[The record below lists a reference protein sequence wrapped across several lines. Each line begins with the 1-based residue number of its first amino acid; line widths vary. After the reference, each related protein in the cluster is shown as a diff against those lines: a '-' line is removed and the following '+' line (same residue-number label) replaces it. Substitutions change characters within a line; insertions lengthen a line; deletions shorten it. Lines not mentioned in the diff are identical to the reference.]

1 MRTQVS
7 FSANLSA
14 FLAAPALV
22 CVLAVLPLKSWSHDD
37 YFTPKHRLSA
47 IGASRPDL
55 DATVL
60 AARTT
65 RMIEAETFTILRDP
79 HALAGV
85 RRITAPRMQ
94 LLFKQA
100 AAQSGF
106 PASTLAAIAYL
117 ESFGDPLAESPAG
130 PKGIMQFS
138 EATARSA
145 GLSILRATRYHVTT
159 QKTLVRAKGK
169 KPVYKTVQK
178 KVPYTVILRDDR
190 LFPEKAIPAAAN
202 YLSRMTSKFGGR
214 DWAVFAYHC
223 GEGCVSYFLN
233 LRDQLSTSAHPM
245 TTYPSV
251 FFNGSPV
258 WRRELYDLVQEHM
271 LRDWSPTYY
280 FRVMR
285 AEQLVTLFQQDPDEF
300 EVLFA
305 AYRNEEKPE
314 QRAGHRLL
322 VWLRSEDF
330 AVQTAEDLRTAGSH
344 LVRVMDDPAYYG
356 FEIDKNIGAD
366 DRAHQV
372 YYWQATPAA
381 TGTLLY
387 IAYETRRLFDLDKPK
402 HEKFVP
408 LEVTDLV
415 YPADY
420 HGRLLGSAGETA
432 ADFNAH
438 CTGQVFDIS
447 WAGLGPRERECR
459 RFVLDEMGWDGYL
472 GFSQETP
479 STDMM
484 HVGSSPSSRDFFMR
498 VYEDA
503 IGERQPLS

>member
-1 MRTQVS
+1 
-7 FSANLSA
+7 
-14 FLAAPALV
+14 V
-22 CVLAVLPLKSWSHDD
+22 CALAVVPLHSSSRED
-37 YFTPKHRLSA
+37 YFTPKHRLTA

-55 DATVL
+55 DAVTT
-60 AARTT
+60 AARTE

-79 HALAGV
+79 HALAGA
-85 RRITAPRMQ
+85 RRIASPRLQ
-94 LLFKQA
+94 QLFKQA
-100 AAQSGF
+100 SAQSGF
-106 PASTLAAIAYL
+106 PASTLEAIAYL

-145 GLSILRATRYHVTT
+145 GLSIIRATRYRLTT
-159 QKTLVRAKGK
+159 DKTLVRRKGK
-169 KPVYKTVQK
+169 KPLYKTVQH

-190 LFPEKAIPAAAN
+190 LLPEKAIPAAAA
-202 YLSRMTSKFGGR
+202 YLSRMTSRFGGR

-233 LRDQLSTSAHPM
+233 LRDQLNSSSHPL

-251 FFNGSPV
+251 FFSGSPV
-258 WRRELYDLVQEHM
+258 WRRELYDLIQEHM

-285 AEQLVTLFQQDPDEF
+285 AEQLVALYQKDPDEF

-305 AYRNEEKPE
+305 AYRNEDKPE

-322 VWLRSEDF
+322 VWLRAEDF
-330 AVQTAEDLRTAGSH
+330 SVQSAADLRASGSH
-344 LVRVMDDPAYYG
+344 LVRLMDDPAYYG
-356 FEIDKNIGAD
+356 FEIDKSIGSD
-366 DRAHQV
+366 DRPHQQ
-372 YYWQATPAA
+372 YFWQASPSAA
-381 TGTLLY
+381 GTLLY
-387 IAYETRRLFDLDKPK
+387 LAYETRRLFDLDKPR

-420 HGRLLGSAGETA
+420 HGHLSGSAGESA

-438 CTGQVFDIS
+438 NTGHVFDVS
-447 WAGLGPRERECR
+447 LARLGPRERECL

-479 STDMM
+479 ATDML
-484 HVGSSPSSRDFFMR
+484 HIGCSPSSRVFFTQ

-503 IGERQPLS
+503 IGEHQPVS

>member
-1 MRTQVS
+1 MRTHVS
-7 FSANLSA
+7 LPA

-22 CVLAVLPLKSWSHDD
+22 CAFAVLPLLSSTSQD
-37 YFTPKHRLSA
+37 YFAPRHRLTA

-55 DATVL
+55 DAATL
-60 AARTT
+60 AARTS
-65 RMIEAETFTILRDP
+65 RMIDAETFTILRDP

-85 RRITAPRMQ
+85 QRITAPRLQ
-94 LLFKQA
+94 QLFKQA
-100 AAQSGF
+100 SAQSGF

-138 EATARSA
+138 EGTARAA
-145 GLSILRATRYHVTT
+145 GLSVVRATRYRVTT
-159 QKTLVRAKGK
+159 EKTLVRRKGK
-169 KPVYKTVQK
+169 KPLSKIVQR

-190 LFPEKAIPAAAN
+190 LIPEKAIPAAAN
-202 YLSRMTSKFGGR
+202 YLARMSSKFGGR

-233 LRDQLSTSAHPM
+233 LRDQLTSSAHPLAS
-245 TTYPSV
+245 YPSV
-251 FFNGSPV
+251 FFTGSPV
-258 WRRELYDLVQEHM
+258 YRRELYDLIQEHM

-285 AEQLVTLFQQDPDEF
+285 AEQLVSLYQKDPDEF
-300 EVLFA
+300 EVLFS
-305 AYRNEEKPE
+305 AYRNHDKPE
-314 QRAGHRLL
+314 QRASHRLL

-330 AVQTAEDLRTAGSH
+330 SVQSTDDLRSAGSR
-344 LVRVMDDPAYYG
+344 LVKLMDDPAFFG
-356 FEIDKNIGAD
+356 FQVDKNVGSES
-366 DRAHQV
+366 RAQQP
-372 YYWQATPAA
+372 YFWQASPAA
-381 TGTLLY
+381 AGTLLY

-420 HGRLLGSAGETA
+420 RGRLFGSAGENA

-447 WAGLGPRERECR
+447 LARLGPRQRECL

-479 STDMM
+479 SADML
-484 HVGSSPSSRDFFMR
+484 HIGCSPSSREFFTQ

>member
-1 MRTQVS
+1 MRTPVS
-7 FSANLSA
+7 LHA
-14 FLAAPALV
+14 FLVAPVLMCA
-22 CVLAVLPLKSWSHDD
+22 LAVLPLSSSSRED
-37 YFTPKHRLSA
+37 YFAPKHRLSA

-55 DATVL
+55 DELTM
-60 AARTT
+60 AARTA
-65 RMIEAETFTILRDP
+65 RMTEAESFTILRDP
-79 HALAGV
+79 HALNGV
-85 RRITAPRMQ
+85 RQITSPRLQ
-94 LLFKQA
+94 QLFKQA

-145 GLSILRATRYHVTT
+145 GLNIVRATRYRITAE
-159 QKTLVRAKGK
+159 KTLIRRKGK
-169 KPVYKTVQK
+169 KPIYRTAQR
-178 KVPYTVILRDDR
+178 KVPYTVLLRDDR
-190 LFPEKAIPAAAN
+190 LIPERAIPAAAN
-202 YLSRMTSKFGGR
+202 YLSRMTSRFGSR

-223 GEGCVSYFLN
+223 GEGCVSYFQS
-233 LRDQLSTSAHPM
+233 LRDQLTSSTHPL

-251 FFNGSPV
+251 FFSGSPV
-258 WRRELYDLVQEHM
+258 WRRELYELIQEHM

-285 AEQLVTLFQQDPDEF
+285 AEQLVTLYQQDPDEF
-300 EVLFA
+300 EILFA
-305 AYRNEEKPE
+305 AYRNEDKPD

-330 AVQTAEDLRTAGSH
+330 SVQSADDLRVASRR
-344 LVRVMDDPAYYG
+344 LVRLMDDPAYYG
-356 FEIDKNIGAD
+356 FEVDKNIGSD
-366 DRAHQV
+366 DRTHQQ
-372 YYWQATPAA
+372 YFWQASPSAV
-381 TGTLLY
+381 GTLLY
-387 IAYETRRLFDLDKPK
+387 ISYETRRLFDLDKPK

-420 HGRLLGSAGETA
+420 RGHLQGSAGESA

-447 WAGLGPRERECR
+447 LARLGPRERECL
-459 RFVLDEMGWDGYL
+459 RFILDEMGWDGHL

-479 STDMM
+479 TTDTL
-484 HVGSSPSSRDFFMR
+484 HIGCSPSSREFFTQ

-503 IGERQPLS
+503 IGERQPVS

>member
-1 MRTQVS
+1 MRTP
-7 FSANLSA
+7 LSLPA
-14 FLAAPALV
+14 FLTVPVLV
-22 CVLAVLPLKSWSHDD
+22 CALAVIPVHSSPGED

-55 DATVL
+55 DPLTL
-60 AARTT
+60 TARTS

-79 HALAGV
+79 NALLGAQ
-85 RRITAPRMQ
+85 RIASPHLQ
-94 LLFKQA
+94 QLFKQA
-100 AAQSGF
+100 SAQSGF

-117 ESFGDPLAESPAG
+117 ESFGDPHAASPAG

-145 GLSILRATRYHVTT
+145 GLSVVSTTRYRITT
-159 QKTLVRAKGK
+159 EKTLVRRKGK
-169 KPVYKTVQK
+169 KPVYKTVQHK
-178 KVPYTVILRDDR
+178 IPYTVVLRDDR
-190 LFPEKAIPAAAN
+190 LLPEKAIPAAAA
-202 YLSRMTSKFGGR
+202 YLSRMSARFGSR

-233 LRDQLSTSAHPM
+233 LRDQLTSSAHPL

-251 FFNGSPV
+251 FFSGSPV
-258 WRRELYDLVQEHM
+258 WRRELYELVQEHM

-285 AEQLVTLFQQDPDEF
+285 AEQLVSLYQKDPEEF
-300 EVLFA
+300 ETLFA
-305 AYRNEEKPE
+305 AYRNEDKPE

-322 VWLRSEDF
+322 VWLKSDDF
-330 AVQTAEDLRTAGSH
+330 SFQSCDDLRSAGSR
-344 LVRVMDDPAYYG
+344 LVPLLDNPAYYG
-356 FEIDKNIGAD
+356 FEIDKHIGAD
-366 DRAHQV
+366 DPPHQK
-372 YYWQATPAA
+372 YFWQASPAA
-381 TGTLLY
+381 AGTLLY
-387 IAYETRRLFDLDKPK
+387 LSYETRRLFDLDKPK

-408 LEVTDLV
+408 LEVTDVV
-415 YPADY
+415 YPMDY
-420 HGRLLGSAGETA
+420 HGHLQGSAGESA
-432 ADFNAH
+432 VDFNAH
-438 CTGQVFDIS
+438 CTGQVFDLS
-447 WAGLGPRERECR
+447 LARLGPRERECL

-479 STDMM
+479 STDML
-484 HVGSSPSSRDFFMR
+484 HIGCSPSSRDFFSQ

>member
-1 MRTQVS
+1 VT
-7 FSANLSA
+7 L
-14 FLAAPALV
+14 L
-22 CVLAVLPLKSWSHDD
+22 CVLAVPPLRSSSRED
-37 YFTPKHRLSA
+37 YFTPKHRLTA

-55 DATVL
+55 DEISL
-60 AARTT
+60 ASRTS

-85 RRITAPRMQ
+85 KRITAPHLQ
-94 LLFKQA
+94 QLFKQA
-100 AAQSGF
+100 SEQTGF
-106 PASTLAAIAYL
+106 PATTLAAIAYL

-145 GLSILRATRYHVTT
+145 GLSVVRATRYRATT
-159 QKTLVRAKGK
+159 DKVLVRRKGK
-169 KPVYKTVQK
+169 KPVYQTVQR
-178 KVPYTVILRDDR
+178 KVPYTVTVRDDR
-190 LFPEKAIPAAAN
+190 LNPDKAIPAAAA
-202 YLSRMTSKFGGR
+202 YLSRMSARFGGR

-233 LRDQLSTSAHPM
+233 LRDQLNSSAHPLNS
-245 TTYPSV
+245 YPSV
-251 FFNGSPV
+251 FFSGSPV

-285 AEQLVTLFQQDPDEF
+285 AEQLVNLYQKDPDEF
-300 EVLFA
+300 EMLFA
-305 AYRNEEKPE
+305 AYRNEDKPD

-330 AVQTAEDLRTAGSH
+330 LAQSADDLRAGRSH
-344 LVRVMDDPAYYG
+344 LVRLMDDPAYYG
-356 FEIDKNIGAD
+356 FEIDKQIGAD
-366 DRAHQV
+366 DRAHQS
-372 YYWQATPAA
+372 YFWQASPSAA
-381 TGTLLY
+381 GTLLY

-408 LEVTDLV
+408 LEVEDLV

-420 HGRLLGSAGETA
+420 RGHLVGSAGESA

-447 WAGLGPRERECR
+447 LARLGPRERECL

-479 STDMM
+479 STDML
-484 HVGSSPSSRDFFMR
+484 HVGCSPSARDFFSQ

>member
-1 MRTQVS
+1 MRTLLS
-7 FSANLSA
+7 FPA
-14 FLAAPALV
+14 FPAATALV
-22 CVLAVLPLKSWSHDD
+22 CALAVAPLHSWERED

-47 IGASRPDL
+47 IGASRPEL
-55 DATVL
+55 DALTL

-85 RRITAPRMQ
+85 KRITSPQMQ
-94 LLFKQA
+94 RLFQQA
-100 AAQSGF
+100 SAQSGF
-106 PASTLAAIAYL
+106 PASTLAAVAYL
-117 ESFGDPLAESPAG
+117 ESFGDPMAESPAG
-130 PKGIMQFS
+130 PRGIMQFS

-145 GLSILRATRYHVTT
+145 GLMVVRATRYRITT
-159 QKTLVRAKGK
+159 EKTLVKRKGVK
-169 KPVYKTVQK
+169 KPMYKVVQHK
-178 KVPYTVILRDDR
+178 IPYTVLVRDDR
-190 LFPEKAIPAAAN
+190 IVPERAIPAAAA
-202 YLSRMTSKFGGR
+202 YLSRMTQHFGGR

-223 GEGCVSYFLN
+223 GEGCVTYFQN
-233 LRDQLSTSAHPM
+233 LRDQLTSSAHPM
-245 TTYPSV
+245 SSYPSV

-258 WRRELYDLVQEHM
+258 WRRELYELVQEHM

-285 AEQLVTLFQQDPDEF
+285 AEQLVKLYQQDPDEF
-300 EVLFA
+300 EMLFT
-305 AYRNEEKPE
+305 AYRNEANPD

-322 VWLRSEDF
+322 VWLKSEDF
-330 AVQTAEDLRTAGSH
+330 AVQTADDLRTAGSH

-356 FEIDKNIGAD
+356 FQIDKSIGSE
-366 DRAHQV
+366 DRARQQ
-372 YYWQATPAA
+372 YYWQMSPSA

-387 IAYETRRLFDLDKPK
+387 LAYETHRLFDLDKPK
-402 HEKFVP
+402 HEKFEP

-420 HGRLLGSAGETA
+420 HGRLLGSAGESA

-447 WAGLGPRERECR
+447 LARLGPRERECL

-479 STDMM
+479 STDML
-484 HVGSSPSSRDFFMR
+484 HIGSSPSSRDFFTH

-503 IGERQPLS
+503 IGERQPIS

>member
-1 MRTQVS
+1 MKTPIS
-7 FSANLSA
+7 LSSIR
-14 FLAAPALV
+14 AAALV
-22 CVLAVLPLKSWSHDD
+22 CAIAALPLRSSSRED

-55 DATVL
+55 DAAVL
-60 AARTT
+60 SARTS
-65 RMIEAETFTILRDP
+65 RMIDAETFTILREP
-79 HALAGV
+79 KALEGV
-85 RRITAPRMQ
+85 RRITSPNLQR
-94 LLFKQA
+94 LFRQA

-106 PASTLAAIAYL
+106 PASTLAAISYL

-130 PKGIMQFS
+130 PRGIMQFS
-138 EATARSA
+138 EPTARSA
-145 GLSILRATRYHVTT
+145 GLSVVRATRYRIV
-159 QKTLVRAKGK
+159 QEKTVVRRKGK
-169 KPVYKTVQK
+169 KPLYKTVQR
-178 KVPYTVILRDDR
+178 KVPYTVIVRDDR
-190 LFPEKAIPAAAN
+190 LVPERAIPAAAS
-202 YLSRMTSKFGGR
+202 YLSRLTARFGSL

-223 GEGCVSYFLN
+223 GEGCVGYFQN
-233 LRDQLSTSAHPM
+233 LRDQLTSSAHPLAS
-245 TTYPSV
+245 YPSV
-251 FFNGSPV
+251 FFSGSPV
-258 WRRELYDLVQEHM
+258 WRRELYELVEEHM

-285 AEQLVTLFQQDPDEF
+285 AEQLVSLYQKDPDEF
-300 EVLFA
+300 EALFTV
-305 AYRNEEKPE
+305 YRNQDKPE

-322 VWLRSEDF
+322 VWLRSEDL
-330 AVQTAEDLRTAGSH
+330 AAPSADDLKAARTR
-344 LVRVMDDPAYYG
+344 LVRLMDDPAYFG
-356 FEIDKNIGAD
+356 FEIDKSIGAD
-366 DRAHQV
+366 DANHQP
-372 YYWQATPAA
+372 YYWQVSPSAA
-381 TGTLLY
+381 GTLLY

-420 HGRLLGSAGETA
+420 HGHLLGSAGESA

-447 WAGLGPRERECR
+447 LARLGPRERECL
-459 RFVLDEMGWDGYL
+459 RFVLDDIGWDGYL

-479 STDMM
+479 ANDMM
-484 HVGSSPSSRDFFMR
+484 HIGCSPSSRDFFTQ

>member
-1 MRTQVS
+1 MRTPVH
-7 FSANLSA
+7 FPA
-14 FLAAPALV
+14 FLATPALV
-22 CVLAVLPLKSWSHDD
+22 CALAVLPLHSSSRED

-47 IGASRPDL
+47 IGASRPEL
-55 DATVL
+55 DAVTL
-60 AARTT
+60 TARTA
-65 RMIEAETFTILRDP
+65 RMIDAETFTILRDP
-79 HALAGV
+79 HALEGV
-85 RRITAPRMQ
+85 RRITSPRLQ
-94 LLFKQA
+94 KIFQQA
-100 AAQSGF
+100 SAQSGF

-145 GLSILRATRYHVTT
+145 GLSILRATRYRITT
-159 QKTLVRAKGK
+159 EKTLVKRKGK
-169 KPVYKTVQK
+169 KPLVKVVQHKT
-178 KVPYTVILRDDR
+178 PYTVLLRDDR
-190 LFPEKAIPAAAN
+190 LIPEKAIPAAAS
-202 YLSRMTSKFGGR
+202 YLSRMTSRFGGR

-233 LRDQLSTSAHPM
+233 LRDQLTNSAHPLNS
-245 TTYPSV
+245 YPSV
-251 FFNGSPV
+251 FFSGSPV

-300 EVLFA
+300 EVLFT
-305 AYRNEEKPE
+305 AYRNQDKPE

-330 AVQTAEDLRTAGSH
+330 FVQSANDLRVSRRN
-344 LVRVMDDPAYYG
+344 LVRLMDDPAYYG
-356 FEIDKNIGAD
+356 FEIDKSIGSD
-366 DRAHQV
+366 DREHQP
-372 YYWQATPAA
+372 YFWQASPSAA
-381 TGTLLY
+381 GTLLY

-420 HGRLLGSAGETA
+420 RGRLLGSAGESA

-447 WAGLGPRERECR
+447 LARLGPRERECL

-479 STDMM
+479 SADML
-484 HVGSSPSSRDFFMR
+484 HIGCSPSSRDFFTQ

-503 IGERQPLS
+503 VGERQPVS

>member
-1 MRTQVS
+1 MRTPVS
-7 FSANLSA
+7 LPA
-14 FLAAPALV
+14 FLTAPAIF
-22 CVLAVLPLKSWSHDD
+22 CALAVLPLQSFSRDD
-37 YFTPKHRLSA
+37 YFSPKHRLSA
-47 IGASRPDL
+47 VGASRPEL
-55 DATVL
+55 DAQIL
-60 AARTT
+60 AARTA
-65 RMIEAETFTILRDP
+65 RMIEAETFTVLRDP
-79 HALAGV
+79 QALAGV
-85 RRITAPRMQ
+85 KRITAPRLQ
-94 LLFKQA
+94 QIFKQA
-100 AAQSGF
+100 SAQTGF

-117 ESFGDPLAESPAG
+117 ESFGDPLAASPAG

-145 GLSILRATRYHVTT
+145 GLSIIRATRYRITT
-159 QKTLVRAKGK
+159 EKTLVRRKGR
-169 KPVYKTVQK
+169 KPFYTTVQH
-178 KVPYTVILRDDR
+178 KVPYTVTLRDDR
-190 LFPEKAIPAAAN
+190 LNPEKAIPAAAA
-202 YLSRMTSKFGGR
+202 YLSRMASRFGGR

-233 LRDQLSTSAHPM
+233 LRDQLTSSAHPM
-245 TTYPSV
+245 TSYPSV

-258 WRRELYDLVQEHM
+258 WRRELYDLIQEHM

-285 AEQLVTLFQQDPDEF
+285 AEQLVTLYQEDPDEF
-300 EVLFA
+300 EILFSS
-305 AYRNEEKPE
+305 YRNQDKPD

-330 AVQTAEDLRTAGSH
+330 SVRSADDLRASRRQ
-344 LVRVMDDPAYYG
+344 LVRLMDDPGYYG
-356 FEIDKNIGAD
+356 FEVDRNIGSD
-366 DRAHQV
+366 DRSNQQ
-372 YYWQATPAA
+372 YFWQASPSAV
-381 TGTLLY
+381 GTLLY

-415 YPADY
+415 YPANY
-420 HGRLLGSAGETA
+420 RGRLFGSAGESA
-432 ADFNAH
+432 ADFDAH

-447 WAGLGPRERECR
+447 IARLGPRQRECL

-479 STDMM
+479 ATDML
-484 HVGSSPSSRDFFMR
+484 HVGCSPSSREFFTH